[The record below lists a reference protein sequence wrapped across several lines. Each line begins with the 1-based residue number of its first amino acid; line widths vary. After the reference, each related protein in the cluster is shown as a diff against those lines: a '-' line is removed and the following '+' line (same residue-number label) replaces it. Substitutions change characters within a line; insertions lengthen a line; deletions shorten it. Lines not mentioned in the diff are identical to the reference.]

1 MSSVMHLHLSVC
13 IMHLCNAEH
22 AVCVCVCV
30 CVCVVYDIVHTLG
43 SIFVCVCVC
52 VCVCV
57 SRAAA
62 QLYSNVALLIVAV
75 KSVWH

>member
-1 MSSVMHLHLSVC
+1 MVSVMHLLLTVC
-13 IMHLCNAEH
+13 IMRLCNAEH
-22 AVCVCVCV
+22 AVCV
-30 CVCVVYDIVHTLG
+30 VYDIAHTLG
-43 SIFVCVCVC
+43 SIF